1 MGGVLELFVF
11 MVIIATAVFTPL
23 GYFIY
28 KYTQKNAQPFGET
41 EPHGDSQSFVN
52 DLAETAIHFVKSKL
66 GKK

>member
-11 MVIIATAVFTPL
+11 MVIIATAAFAPL

-28 KYTQKNAQPFGET
+28 KYTQKNAEPFGET